1 MATLKEPPEVSADDF
16 VIKAVKSDKSRKNRL
31 LVYAG
36 DGEGKSTF
44 ASCAKDPT
52 FLITPTED
60 GVQTLVQSGQIAEG
74 KVDAVDPVPQTWD
87 SFIGVLN
94 LFRAGKLGK
103 DGGTLVIDTLNGVQS
118 LLFDKVLVELFAGDD
133 LAFANWS
140 TGARASRGTWE
151 SMLRLLDRIRLE
163 RNMGLILL
171 CHKSEQKYD
180 PPEGKDYL
188 RHVPALHKEIWGPTG
203 KWTDITLFFDRVT
216 VITSEKGK
224 ARGKALGGVE
234 RICHASR
241 SATHD
246 AKNRHGLPDSFKLG
260 KSAAESWK
268 IFTTL
273 LKESKGKTK

>member
-1 MATLKEPPEVSADDF
+1 M
-16 VIKAVKSDKSRKNRL
+16 
-31 LVYAG
+31 
-36 DGEGKSTF
+36 
-44 ASCAKDPT
+44 
-52 FLITPTED
+52 
-60 GVQTLVQSGQIAEG
+60 
-74 KVDAVDPVPQTWD
+74 
-87 SFIGVLN
+87 
-94 LFRAGKLGK
+94 
-103 DGGTLVIDTLNGVQS
+103 IDTLNGVQS